1 MCNLLV
7 FVWSPWDLGATA
19 KSVPPWRYWVQHED
33 SASYEGESK
42 INLVYACFRD
52 GGGVG
57 SRLIGILLFELKQG
71 SFNYEKESLE

>member
-19 KSVPPWRYWVQHED
+19 KGVPPWRYWVQHED

-52 GGGVG
+52 GGSWQSIDWYFAVWIETGF
-57 SRLIGILLFELKQG
+57 L
-71 SFNYEKESLE
+71 